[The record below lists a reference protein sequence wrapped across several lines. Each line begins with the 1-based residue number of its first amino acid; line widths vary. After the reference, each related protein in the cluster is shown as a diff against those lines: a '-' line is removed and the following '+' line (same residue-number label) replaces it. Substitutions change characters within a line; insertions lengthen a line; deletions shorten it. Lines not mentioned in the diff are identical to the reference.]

1 MCAPIIGAI
10 SAISGIA
17 GSMGQHQSASA
28 QAAAQN
34 KAAIRNYKHQIA
46 ERELNWRNTL
56 NSWNQKRMQYKV
68 KINENHLAA
77 NRAYAG
83 EQQKLNEIYQKAAFS
98 NEEVLTKM
106 VGQQGQNLAA
116 GRTGKSAQRS
126 NSMMMAAVGRQQAQ
140 LAASLTS
147 ARQQTMTTNRDVRNK
162 LISTNND
169 AFSEVAMKP
178 LPGIAPP
185 APVMTPGPSGLSLLA
200 GIAGGVAQGIGA
212 FQGLKAPDAGSF
224 GNYQAQPMGTQQ
236 FQPSAFSMPTSSFG
250 SFGKNLGT
258 NSFDLNISPFS
269 L

>member
-1 MCAPIIGAI
+1 MCAPIVGAI

-17 GSMGQHQSASA
+17 GSIGQQQSA
-28 QAAAQN
+28 QAQADAQN

-77 NRAYAG
+77 NRAYSQ
-83 EQQKLNEIYQKAAFS
+83 EQQKLNEIYQKAAFT

-147 ARQQTMTTNRDVRNK
+147 ARQQSMTNNRDVRNK

-169 AFSEVAMKP
+169 AFSQVAMKP

-185 APVMTPGPSGLSLLA
+185 APVMTPGPSPLTAMA
-200 GIAGGVAQGIGA
+200 GIAGGIAEGFGA
-212 FQGLKAPDAGSF
+212 FSSLSAPNAGSF
-224 GNYQAQPMGTQQ
+224 GSPYQPQPMNRVA
-236 FQPSAFSMPTSSFG
+236 FNPSGFNAGAFG

-258 NSFDLNISPFS
+258 NSFDLNISPFQ